1 MELKALIDSLAEG
14 ISEADLQFS
23 GVSFCGRVK
32 LIDRIDGLSREL
44 YLHHDEIMGVYDRH
58 EGIADVKQIWLMVA
72 LGRGL
77 RYEPLSADHR
87 IVTAVWLI
95 AERLGVAER
104 LAEELNAPSA
114 ERAAYHQ
121 SVARDPDWWSFLDC

>member
-58 EGIADVKQIWLMVA
+58 EGIATVSQAWMMVA

-95 AERLGVAER
+95 AERLGIAER
-104 LAEELNAPSA
+104 LVEELNTPSA
-114 ERAAYHQ
+114 AREAYHKAV
-121 SVARDPDWWSFLDC
+121 SVDPDWFLFSDG